1 MKSKTVEKYNHKNIS
16 ASIVSNNIYKEY
28 FVNVDMSGSDDM
40 KSSIPDLFAYLKK
53 NEAKVLMQMVFG
65 NCSAKEKIIKKMLEL
80 NGEVKW
86 PVMAVEHDNGN
97 YFSVSGMQ
105 FFAVS
110 GVVLKELKLKDKV
123 VGYKFEDEDAKYAYL
138 CDMRPNDILK
148 SKKEQVK
155 EVYENVVQVLKQ
167 TDMDFSNVVRT
178 WFYLDELLVWY
189 REFNEARTD
198 FFNENG
204 IFVKLVPAS
213 TGIGAKNS
221 EGMALANCIYA
232 VKPKNEKVIIRKVD
246 SPLQCE
252 AINYKSAFSRAVE
265 IQSGDVRKLFISGTA
280 SIDSNGKSMN
290 AGDINKQIAL
300 TMKIVRAILK
310 SRNMDWHNVTR
321 VILYFKN
328 KDMFSAFNQYCE
340 VNNLPKFPF
349 TIAYVTVCREEL
361 LFEIELDAVDSV

>member
-189 REFNEARTD
+189 R
-198 FFNENG
+198 
-204 IFVKLVPAS
+204 
-213 TGIGAKNS
+213 
-221 EGMALANCIYA
+221 
-232 VKPKNEKVIIRKVD
+232 
-246 SPLQCE
+246 
-252 AINYKSAFSRAVE
+252 
-265 IQSGDVRKLFISGTA
+265 
-280 SIDSNGKSMN
+280 
-290 AGDINKQIAL
+290 
-300 TMKIVRAILK
+300 
-310 SRNMDWHNVTR
+310 
-321 VILYFKN
+321 
-328 KDMFSAFNQYCE
+328 
-340 VNNLPKFPF
+340 
-349 TIAYVTVCREEL
+349 
-361 LFEIELDAVDSV
+361 